1 VEPVTII
8 LLVIAVVAVLGAL
21 GFGAAFARARARIAT
36 RDAALRSALEL
47 AGADSLDDAVLAIAQ
62 AKRRGEAIA
71 ALTPAVEE
79 IGERHAR
86 VISAVAA
93 RDSAG
98 STAQENLEIAL
109 RQQTVASE
117 RVGELTRGVV
127 EAGAAVEETVS
138 SISTVSDNIS
148 GIADNVTSVS
158 SAVGQ
163 LAVSVNQVAG
173 SAREASTLSLEADRK
188 AKDGGIA
195 VERLVRSTREIA
207 DDIQGIVVRM
217 QELGTASDRIGA
229 IVEVIDAI
237 ADQTNLLAL
246 NAAIEAARAGEH
258 GRGFAVVADE
268 VRKLAES
275 SAQSTR
281 EIGKLVKDIQ
291 AKTTEVVRSTTTS
304 GEKAASG
311 LQMADLAGRAIGD
324 ISQAVGEANR
334 LIEQISMAAREQASG
349 ASAIVNSVEQMNGLM
364 REAARSLEEQNLS
377 NQQIVTII
385 TAIQRNA
392 SGVED
397 AISEQRNACNTLFE
411 SSKALAKTSRAARD
425 AVTGL
430 DGVAEALRER
440 VLAVGAPARSAQERA
455 LGNGEN
461 EPRALTGAY
470 GATVTGR

>member
-1 VEPVTII
+1 LESGTIVLI
-8 LLVIAVVAVLGAL
+8 VVAAVAVLIAL
-21 GFGAAFARARARIAT
+21 ATILSYRRLRARSRAQE
-36 RDAALRSALEL
+36 AALRAAFEAAGVLSLEDL
-47 AGADSLDDAVLAIAQ
+47 IGGVAESRRRSEAV
-62 AKRRGEAIA
+62 A
-71 ALTPAVEE
+71 ALAPAVEE
-79 IGERHAR
+79 IAERHQR
-86 VISAVAA
+86 VLGAVAA
-93 RDSAG
+93 RDAVG
-98 STAQENLEIAL
+98 TTAQQTLESAL
-109 RQQTVASE
+109 TAQNVANE
-117 RVGELTRGVV
+117 QVDGLTRGIV

-138 SISTVSDNIS
+138 SISTVSDNIT

-158 SAVGQ
+158 SAIGE

-207 DDIQGIVVRM
+207 DDIQSVVVKM

-291 AKTTEVVRSTTTS
+291 AKTTEVVRSTTAS
-304 GEKAASG
+304 GEKAVSG
-311 LQMADLAGRAIGD
+311 LEMADLAGRSIGD
-324 ISQAVGEANR
+324 ISSAVGEANR
-334 LIEQISMAAREQASG
+334 LIEQISMAAREQATG
-349 ASAIVNSVEQMNGLM
+349 ASAIVNSVEQMNSLM
-364 REAARSLEEQNLS
+364 RQAARSLEEQNLS

-385 TAIQRNA
+385 MTIQRNA
-392 SGVED
+392 AGVED
-397 AISEQRNACNTLFE
+397 AIGRQRDACTTLFQN
-411 SSKALAKTSRAARD
+411 SKDLARASRAARD

-430 DGVAEALRER
+430 DGVADALRER
-440 VLAVGAPARSAQERA
+440 VGAIGTPVPAFAGRGAPSADLR
-455 LGNGEN
+455 
-461 EPRALTGAY
+461 LTGS
-470 GATVTGR
+470 R